1 MTGITSNA
9 EISKIPT
16 IGIAREIVT
25 ADKIIKIV
33 FILLVLMP
41 DTNAES
47 SSKVVN
53 NNSLYNIMT
62 VIKTTIPRMQTV

>member
-1 MTGITSNA
+1 MIPAITEKIEIACAIMIVWINVFLSSRAAMTGITSKA

-33 FILLVLMP
+33 FTTLV
-41 DTNAES
+41 
-47 SSKVVN
+47 
-53 NNSLYNIMT
+53 
-62 VIKTTIPRMQTV
+62 